1 MQAKL
6 SVVALSVAAALA
18 MTACGNKEEPKPAAA
33 PAAPAAPAATP
44 AIVVKLGHVAPM
56 TGPQAHLGKD
66 NESGARLSGVFP
78 AEQHEDWVRNAAHI
92 RRLAKLAERVAE
104 LEKKLKENDTRG

>member
-1 MQAKL
+1 MTRTAATAL
-6 SVVALSVAAALA
+6 DGAPSVRRKAVENSPTLAAGTTISAGTLA
-18 MTACGNKEEPKPAAA
+18 MKS
-33 PAAPAAPAATP
+33 
-44 AIVVKLGHVAPM
+44 V
-56 TGPQAHLGKD
+56 